1 LPGPFALFKWQAVF
15 QDWDVFAEGFGMT
28 LLVSVLALALALVL
42 GILFGMMGTAQLKPL
57 RYINRIYV
65 EFIQNTPLV
74 IQIFFLYNG
83 LPYLGVM
90 MPVFWVGML
99 GIGVYHGAYV
109 AEVVRAGILSVP
121 KGQFEAAHAQG
132 FSYWGAMRYVI
143 LPQAKRMA
151 YPPLTNLAVNL
162 IKNTSVMAM
171 VAGGELMYHAD
182 SWASSNLYYGPA
194 YIITGLLYIAI
205 CFPLATYAKYLE
217 RRLEVTA

>member
-1 LPGPFALFKWQAVF
+1 MPGPFALFKWQAVLR
-15 QDWDVFAEGFGMT
+15 DWQVFAEGFGMT
-28 LLVSVLALALALVL
+28 ILVSVLALVLALVL
-42 GILFGMMGTAQLKPL
+42 GVLFGMMGTAQSKPL
-57 RYINRIYV
+57 RYLNRIYV

-83 LPYLGVM
+83 LPYLGIM
-90 MPVFWVGML
+90 LPVFWVGML

-109 AEVVRAGILSVP
+109 AEVVRAGILSTP
-121 KGQFEAAHAQG
+121 KGQFEAAYAQG

-182 SWASSNLYYGPA
+182 SWASSNLYYGSA
-194 YIITGLLYIAI
+194 YIITGLLYIAL
-205 CFPLATYAKYLE
+205 CLPLATYAKYLE
-217 RRLEVTA
+217 RRLEVSS

>member
-1 LPGPFALFKWQAVF
+1 MPGPFALFKWQAVLR
-15 QDWDVFAEGFGMT
+15 DWQVFAEGFGMT
-28 LLVSVLALALALVL
+28 ILVSVLALVLALVL
-42 GILFGMMGTAQLKPL
+42 GILFGMMGTAQTKPL
-57 RYINRIYV
+57 RYLNRIYV

-90 MPVFWVGML
+90 LPVFWVGML

-109 AEVVRAGILSVP
+109 AEVVRAGILSTP
-121 KGQFEAAHAQG
+121 KGQFEAAYAQG

-194 YIITGLLYIAI
+194 YVITGLLYIAL
-205 CFPLATYAKYLE
+205 CLPLATYAKYLE
-217 RRLEVTA
+217 RRLEVSA